1 MRPPPERR
9 LPACRRLGSRVPSCS
24 VCFRGHVRCHVVYS
38 VVAPGG
44 GVLWKMLNERPL
56 SGLRVDVPSFLPPLP
71 GTGCHLP
78 GPKEI
83 LPGEVPAVP
92 SSGLCL
98 PLPGPQRPSWRQRPG
113 FAAAEV
119 LPSSGSAGAAGEGDH
134 SKALGR
140 RASLSAQRRA
150 LEALPSSAWVL
161 GRLPSRE
168 LPGFSEW

>member
-1 MRPPPERR
+1 M
-9 LPACRRLGSRVPSCS
+9 
-24 VCFRGHVRCHVVYS
+24 VYS

-98 PLPGPQRPSWRQRPG
+98 PLPDLSGLPG
-113 FAAAEV
+113 V
-119 LPSSGSAGAAGEGDH
+119 KGQGLLPLKCSSSGFAGAAGEGDH